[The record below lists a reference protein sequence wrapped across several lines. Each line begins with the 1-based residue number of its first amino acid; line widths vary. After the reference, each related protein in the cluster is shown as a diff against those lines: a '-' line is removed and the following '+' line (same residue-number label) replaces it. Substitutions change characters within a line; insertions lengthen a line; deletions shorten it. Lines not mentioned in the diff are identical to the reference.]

1 MLIEAIYELNRK
13 NPNKSEILIQGYGRM
28 GLDATKKAAIKR
40 LEEAIGFIKK
50 EDTPLAWRNANHMI
64 YQAGVIE
71 AMMNAIVE
79 ANKEIED
86 MEMDNKEGR

>member
-1 MLIEAIYELNRK
+1 MLVEAIYELNRK
-13 NPNKSEILIQGYGRM
+13 SPEKSEILIQGYGRM

-64 YQAGVIE
+64 YEAGVIE
-71 AMMNAIVE
+71 AMLKAIVE

-86 MEMDNKEGR
+86 MEMDKEGK